1 LGVAD
6 PDTRVPRE
14 IDEKELEAIRAKYPA
29 PPSPPPAPPPPPP
42 PPPAGS
48 SSSSSSSDEGPAPM
62 DVDEP
67 PPAPAPAPTIHRPSS
82 DAEKAQVDGDGWIV
96 KALYKEQEDWDALL
110 TNPAYDELRRGRTIE
125 QLESAMAT
133 WMCYGNL
140 SKR

>member
-1 LGVAD
+1 
-6 PDTRVPRE
+6 
-14 IDEKELEAIRAKYPA
+14 
-29 PPSPPPAPPPPPP
+29 
-42 PPPAGS
+42 
-48 SSSSSSSDEGPAPM
+48 M
-62 DVDEP
+62 
-67 PPAPAPAPTIHRPSS
+67 
-82 DAEKAQVDGDGWIV
+82 